1 MTTFYF
7 HLSRLPPVGGQ
18 GLSLSPRSGLWS
30 LSYSALWLPR
40 SSSSQKVKWAPRVL
54 GTHFPPHRGG
64 CDTMQE
70 EGAARETKM
79 SRRSQSAKWVTDSTA
94 MLVKANT

>member
-1 MTTFYF
+1 
-7 HLSRLPPVGGQ
+7 
-18 GLSLSPRSGLWS
+18 
-30 LSYSALWLPR
+30 
-40 SSSSQKVKWAPRVL
+40 
-54 GTHFPPHRGG
+54 
-64 CDTMQE
+64 MQE